1 MASQTLVQ
9 AKLFINNEIV
19 RGVAETLIDINPMYA
34 VLPFDGYEGQA
45 VLVNREV
52 TLGDSQ
58 TLAVDTTI
66 TAKAAATNTQSS
78 FSATRLIGDVE
89 LDELVA
95 LQSVG
100 AGVDQM
106 AIEIASKAKSI
117 SRLFQTGMA
126 TGTGTSPAMNSLHY
140 LLATYGSTQYTT
152 ATGGTTSQAL
162 SFALMD
168 ELMDLVLAKDGTVDW
183 LMCPA
188 RTMRSYKVLL
198 RALGGTAMD
207 EVITLPDGRVT
218 IGYEGVPLF
227 KNTFLSVTETADG
240 AALTGGA
247 MTSMYAGCWDDGSR
261 RIGVAAIHPIAAP
274 AGITVKAVGP
284 MESKD
289 SSLFRVVQYANLLT
303 YNIKGLARLTS
314 LSN

>member
-19 RGVAETLIDINPMYA
+19 QGVAETLIDVNPMYA

-52 TLGDSQ
+52 TLGNTE

-66 TAKAAATNTQSS
+66 SAKTAATNTQSS
-78 FSATRLIGDVE
+78 FTATRLIGDVE
-89 LDELVA
+89 MDELVA
-95 LQSVG
+95 LQSAG

-106 AIEIASKAKSI
+106 AIEIRSKAKSI

-126 TGTGTSPAMNSLHY
+126 TGSGTSPAMNSFHY
-140 LLATYGSTQYTT
+140 LLDTYGSTQYTT

-168 ELMDLVLAKDGTVDW
+168 EMLDLVLAKDGQVDW
-183 LMCPA
+183 IMCPA

-207 EVITLPDGRVT
+207 DVITLPDGRTV
-218 IGYEGVPLF
+218 IGYEGIPIF
-227 KNTFLSVTETADG
+227 KNTYLSTTETADG
-240 AALTGGA
+240 AALVSGT

-261 RIGVAAIHPIAAP
+261 RVGVAAIHPVAAP
-274 AGITVKAVGP
+274 AGITVKMVGA

-289 SSLFRVVQYANLLT
+289 SSLVRVVQYANLLT
-303 YNIKGLARLTS
+303 YNIKGIARLTS